1 MTEAPP
7 ERKNRLQNLRLSWL
21 LLSAFLLGLTY
32 WFSGSNQLVRING
45 IIQDTSAWL
54 HQRPASADIVIV
66 AIDDDSIDS
75 IGRWPWRRAL
85 HAAALER
92 IQQGQPRAIG
102 LDIVFSEEDLDYPG
116 DDLLLQL
123 SLQKSGEVVLPIT
136 RAAQGEAT
144 PPLQGLASVAAA
156 LGHTQMP
163 MDADGVVRRF
173 YAQEGRP
180 GQLWWHMALS
190 LHCVGE
196 TTQPCQPTQ
205 AAQTPAKPGATW
217 QRLQPQLIAF
227 ASAAQDKQQGHQ
239 SPFTTY
245 SYIDVVRGAIPA
257 SAFRGKYVLI
267 GATAAGLGEK
277 FTAPIGFDARL
288 VSNVEMLGHV
298 LNGILLD
305 THLEAASPSLN
316 RALNLLPVLLGLLA
330 LAWVG
335 PSGGLIASALLA
347 LLSLLIAGLA
357 PRWGHVQT
365 APAAALLGLSLAY
378 PLWSWL
384 RLRAATRFLALE
396 LQDLQG
402 QGLPV
407 ISTSALK
414 GDALDQRIA
423 AVEQASRQ
431 LRALHHFVSESLRQ
445 LPSATF
451 VCDRDGMVL
460 LANTA
465 AYRYIE
471 SLGSSLKQG
480 DDLITLLAG
489 LHNATS
495 HDYHSASLPASSA
508 PLLSRNTLQQATLPR
523 QSEGRDTQGR
533 YLMLLSQAF
542 EAPPTSGWLI
552 TLIDISDLRSAQAQ
566 RDQAMQFISHD
577 IRAPVGS
584 IITLLEMQRTS
595 KRIES
600 EDILFARIESYAHSS
615 LQLADDFVHLARAQ
629 EQNYRSELLDL
640 GLLADQAVSDCW
652 TQAQQQN
659 VQLVFEL
666 PETEASVHGDPG
678 LLHRAVINLL
688 TNAIKYGKP
697 QDSDQATIVECR
709 IVEDAQSWGIAV
721 RDHGPGMDEASLTKL
736 SHP

>member
-54 HQRPASADIVIV
+54 HQRPASPDIVIV

-173 YAQEGRP
+173 YTQEGRP

-196 TTQPCQPTQ
+196 TTQPCQPTE

-227 ASAAQDKQQGHQ
+227 ASAAQDKQQSHQ

-245 SYIDVVRGAIPA
+245 SYIDVLRGNIPPA
-257 SAFRGKYVLI
+257 AFRGKYVLI

-451 VCDRDGMVL
+451 VCDHDGMVL

-471 SLGSSLKQG
+471 SLGTRLKQG

-495 HDYHSASLPASSA
+495 HDY
-508 PLLSRNTLQQATLPR
+508 
-523 QSEGRDTQGR
+523 
-533 YLMLLSQAF
+533 
-542 EAPPTSGWLI
+542 
-552 TLIDISDLRSAQAQ
+552 RSACPPAAHHCSTATPS
-566 RDQAMQFISHD
+566 RKPPC
-577 IRAPVGS
+577 RAKAKGA
-584 IITLLEMQRTS
+584 T
-595 KRIES
+595 
-600 EDILFARIESYAHSS
+600 
-615 LQLADDFVHLARAQ
+615 
-629 EQNYRSELLDL
+629 
-640 GLLADQAVSDCW
+640 
-652 TQAQQQN
+652 
-659 VQLVFEL
+659 
-666 PETEASVHGDPG
+666 
-678 LLHRAVINLL
+678 HRA
-688 TNAIKYGKP
+688 AI
-697 QDSDQATIVECR
+697 SCCSARCSR
-709 IVEDAQSWGIAV
+709 
-721 RDHGPGMDEASLTKL
+721 H
-736 SHP
+736 HPHPAG